1 MRANGQEGCDR
12 KTGATVKT
20 AALAVSIVIGAYLMA
35 AAMGSAD
42 LAWLA
47 WFSLVPLFAAIRLWR
62 PAETLLAGGLW
73 GVSLY
78 VFTGARPEEAAISST
93 YTSLLLL
100 ATIPAVYAYLGARL
114 TRWIGFSPF
123 VLGVGWMAVEFA
135 LEPLG
140 LRDGLLAGPQGN
152 GTFVHW
158 LSSAVGYVLAAFLVA
173 FLSAAIVSVLSVVGV
188 RTTSPY
194 HLAGPGESN
203 SRLVQ
208 QTFSCFPLFAIR
220 PSQPRAPPISG

>member
-135 LEPLG
+135 LEPAG
-140 LRDGLLAGPQGN
+140 LRNGLLAGTQGQ

-158 LSSAVGYVLAAFLVA
+158 FSSAVGYVLAAFLVA
-173 FLSAAIVSVLSVVGV
+173 FISASLVSVLSQRRWIVPQAQYRPQPYDHGV
-188 RTTSPY
+188 LIAPQIFY
-194 HLAGPGESN
+194 
-203 SRLVQ
+203 
-208 QTFSCFPLFAIR
+208 CFPILAFR
-220 PSQPRAPPISG
+220 PLRPRAPPYR